1 MKLVANIKLLPTPD
15 QYELLKQTLERAN
28 EACNFVSERA
38 WDTKTFKQFA
48 LHKLTYA
55 VIREHFGIAAQM
67 AVRCVAKVADAH
79 KLDTKVRRTFRK
91 HSAQPYDDRIF
102 RFLNDSAVS
111 IWTLGGRLKVLCV
124 TGEHQRKL
132 LAHRKG
138 EVDLMLVRG
147 EFYVACVCDID
158 DPELIET
165 TDVLGIDFG
174 IVNIASDSH
183 GNEYS
188 GHGIEAKRRIYAN
201 RRRNLQRKGT
211 RAAKRK
217 LRTIKGRQARYQ
229 KDVNHTI
236 SKRLVATAKRYDSD
250 IAIEDLKGIRE
261 RVKAQKA
268 QRARLSNW
276 SFSQLRQFVV
286 YKARMAGIGV
296 ISVDPRNTSRTC
308 AECGH
313 CEKANRTDRDTFRC
327 RQCGHTAK
335 ADANAARN
343 IRAKAAINRPN
354 GSANL
359 GVAKVA

>member
-1 MKLVANIKLLPTPD
+1 MKLVANIKLLPTPE
-15 QYELLKQTLERAN
+15 QHELLKQTLEQAN
-28 EACNFVSERA
+28 EACNWISERA
-38 WDTKTFKQFA
+38 WEAKTFKQFA

-55 VIREHFGIAAQM
+55 AVRQEFALGAQV
-67 AVRCVAKVADAH
+67 AVRCVAKVADAY
-79 KLDTKVRRTFRK
+79 KLDTKVQRTFRK

-102 RFLNDSAVS
+102 RFLNDFAVS
-111 IWTLGGRLKVLCV
+111 IWTLGGRIKVPCV

-138 EVDLMLVRG
+138 EVDLMFVRG

-158 DPELIET
+158 DPEMVDT
-165 TDVLGIDFG
+165 ADVLGVDFG
-174 IVNIASDSH
+174 IVNLAVDSQ
-183 GNEYS
+183 GNKYS
-188 GHGIEAKRRIYAN
+188 GDGVEAKRRIYAN

-217 LRTIKGRQARYQ
+217 LRSLKGRQSRYQ

-250 IAIEDLKGIRE
+250 IALEDLKGIRE

-276 SFSQLRQFVV
+276 SFSQLRQFVT

-296 ISVDPRNTSRTC
+296 ISVDPRDTSRRC
-308 AECGH
+308 SECGH
-313 CEKANRTDRDTFRC
+313 CEKANRTERDTFSC
-327 RQCGHTAK
+327 RRCGHTAP
-335 ADANAARN
+335 ADTNAARN

-354 GSANL
+354 GSIEFDA
-359 GVAKVA
+359 AKVA